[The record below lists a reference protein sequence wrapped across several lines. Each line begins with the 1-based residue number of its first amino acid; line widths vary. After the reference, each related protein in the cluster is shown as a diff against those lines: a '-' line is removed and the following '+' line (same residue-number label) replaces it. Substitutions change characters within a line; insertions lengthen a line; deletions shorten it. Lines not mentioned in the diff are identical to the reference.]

1 MRKIVSENNL
11 VFIISDQGLF
21 YNNIPL
27 EYIDKG
33 EEGSVYRYQEKAIKI
48 YHDCPRK
55 TTASLELLKV
65 LKTINTQRILMPI
78 DILVESSN
86 KAKGYITPFIEGNK
100 DIVYKYPKDK
110 LLEELSLLEDDFATL
125 GKESIAIG
133 DLRES
138 NSLSNETGFFLFD
151 YGDYYQN
158 PRKINTTSINIEEF
172 QIFFL
177 YNLVSPKLN
186 QEASKL
192 KLSNQQVMSIYRKTR
207 YEIIHH
213 MQGLVDYLDKNM
225 QKEENLNNY
234 VKRLIRR

>member
-11 VFIISDQGLF
+11 VFIISDQELF

-78 DILVESSN
+78 DILVETSN

-110 LLEELSLLEDDFATL
+110 LLEELALLEDDFATL

-138 NSLSNETGFFLFD
+138 NYLSNEKGFFLFD